1 MFADSVEGN
10 KSIERVLVTGVTG
23 YVGGRL
29 TPLLLDEGYTV
40 RVLVR
45 QGPDR
50 LAGRPWS
57 DDVEI
62 AVGDVLVPE
71 TLAEVMADVDVAYYL
86 IHSMSDHPE
95 FRDRDIQAARNF
107 GQAAAEAGVQRIIY
121 LGGLGDADADLSEH
135 LLSRQETGDALREAG
150 VPVTEFR
157 AAVIIGSGSISFEMM
172 RHLTERIPIMICPKW
187 VYTRIQPIA
196 IRNVLQYMTAALT
209 TPASAGE
216 DYRNRRIRSTDL
228 RRNDATVC
236 KEPRPQAL
244 PGAGPFSD
252 PASLVLLG
260 SPGDA
265 DSIDD
270 CATADQGTTQRS
282 YRHQR

>member
-10 KSIERVLVTGVTG
+10 ESIERVLVTGVTG

-187 VYTRIQPIA
+187 VYTSIQPIA

-216 DYRNRRIRSTDL
+216 IVEIGGSEVLTYGEMMQRFAEGRGL
-228 RRNDATVC
+228 RR
-236 KEPRPQAL
+236 
-244 PGAGPFSD
+244 
-252 PASLVLLG
+252 
-260 SPGDA
+260 
-265 DSIDD
+265 
-270 CATADQGTTQRS
+270 
-282 YRHQR
+282 